1 MTAQATSTAWA
12 TLNRE
17 LRQVLESELQ
27 AIFSKLTS
35 NRLALDL
42 TRGKPGSAQLDLSN
56 AVDHQIHGDYKSREG
71 VDVRNYGGLRGIV
84 EARELGGQILDV
96 PAANVLAAGNSS
108 LALMHL
114 VMETALHRGLWQG
127 MTPWQE
133 SGKVRV
139 LTPVPGY
146 DRHFALTTSLG
157 IEMQNV
163 ALGNEGPDMEVVREA
178 VTRDASIKAIWC
190 VPKYANPT
198 GCIYSDDVVLQM
210 AELPKIAAARDF
222 VVMWDN
228 AYAVHDLLFPA
239 PRLTSLFAAA
249 DLADTQRHMVQFGST
264 SKITFAGAGVSFVGS
279 DESVLKRI
287 EEQLSVM
294 TVGYDKLN
302 QLRHARFLNGRL
314 TAHMQAHAEIL
325 RPKFDLVA
333 KKLHAGLSGLG
344 IATWTNPKGG
354 YFVSLDVMPGL
365 AKRVV
370 SMAKEAGLVM
380 TAAGATFPYG
390 LDPEDRNIRIAPTFA
405 ELDAL
410 EAAMDVLVICVKLTT
425 IKSMQTA

>member
-1 MTAQATSTAWA
+1 MTSMGTPTAWTA
-12 TLNRE
+12 LSREQRQRLAGE
-17 LRQVLESELQ
+17 LR
-27 AIFSKLTS
+27 AGFTRLTS

-42 TRGKPGSAQLDLSN
+42 TRGKPAAAQLDLSN
-56 AVDHQIHGDYKSREG
+56 AVDHQINGDYKSREG

-84 EARELGGQILDV
+84 EARELGGEIMDM

-146 DRHFALTTSLG
+146 DRHFALTASLG

-163 ALGNEGPDMEVVREA
+163 ALGDEGPDMEAVREA
-178 VTRDASIKAIWC
+178 VRQDASIKAIWC

-198 GCIYSDDVVLQM
+198 GCIYSDDIVLQI
-210 AELPKIAAARDF
+210 AELPKIAAAKDF
-222 VVMWDN
+222 IVMWDN

-239 PRLTSLFAAA
+239 PRLASLFAAA
-249 DLADTQRHMVQFGST
+249 EVAGTQRHMVQFGST

-302 QLRHARFLNGRL
+302 QLRHARFLHGRL

-390 LDPEDRNIRIAPTFA
+390 LDPEDCNIRIAPTFA

-410 EAAMDVLVICVKLTT
+410 EAAMDVLVMCVKLTT
-425 IKSMQTA
+425 IESLQTA

>member
-1 MTAQATSTAWA
+1 MTAWA
-12 TLNRE
+12 TLSRDQRQALANE
-17 LRQVLESELQ
+17 LRASF
-27 AIFSKLTS
+27 ARLTS

-42 TRGKPGSAQLDLSN
+42 TRGKPGTSQLELSN
-56 AVDHQIHGDYKSREG
+56 AIDHQVNGDYKSREG
-71 VDVRNYGGLRGIV
+71 VDVRNYGGLRGLI
-84 EARELGGQILDV
+84 EARELGGEIMDV
-96 PAANVLAAGNSS
+96 PPANVLVAGNSS

-114 VMETALHRGLWQG
+114 VMYTALHRGLWPG
-127 MTPWQE
+127 MSPWQDT
-133 SGKVRV
+133 GKTRV

-146 DRHFALTTSLG
+146 DRHFALTASLG

-163 ALGNEGPDMEVVREA
+163 ALGDQGPDMDAIREA
-178 VTRDASIKAIWC
+178 VRRDASIKAIWC
-190 VPKYANPT
+190 VPKYSNPT
-198 GCIYSDDVVLQM
+198 GCIYSDEVVLQM
-210 AELPKIAAARDF
+210 AELPKIAAARNF
-222 VVMWDN
+222 VVLWDN
-228 AYAVHDLLFPA
+228 AYAVHDLVFPA
-239 PRLTSLFAAA
+239 PRLASLFAAA
-249 DLADTQRHMVQFGST
+249 DVAGTQQHMLQFGST
-264 SKITFAGAGVSFVGS
+264 SKITFAGAGISFVAS
-279 DESVLKRI
+279 DEPVLKRI

-314 TAHMQAHAEIL
+314 TAHMQAHAQIL

-370 SMAKEAGLVM
+370 SMAKEAGLAM

-410 EAAMDVLVICVKLTT
+410 EAAMDVLVICVKLTA
-425 IKSMQTA
+425 IESMQTA

>member
-146 DRHFALTTSLG
+146 DRHFALTASLG

-163 ALGNEGPDMEVVREA
+163 ALGNEGPDMEAVREA
-178 VTRDASIKAIWC
+178 VRRDASIKAIWC

-239 PRLTSLFAAA
+239 PRLTSLFSAA
-249 DLADTQRHMVQFGST
+249 DVADTQRHMVQFGST

>member
-1 MTAQATSTAWA
+1 MTHWA
-12 TLNRE
+12 TLSRDQRHVLASE
-17 LRQVLESELQ
+17 LRAS
-27 AIFSKLTS
+27 FTRLTS

-42 TRGKPGSAQLDLSN
+42 TRGKPGTSQLELSN
-56 AVDHQIHGDYKSREG
+56 ALDHQMNGDYKSREG

-84 EARELGGQILDV
+84 EARELGGEIMDV
-96 PAANVLAAGNSS
+96 PAANVLVAGNSS

-114 VMETALHRGLWQG
+114 VMETALHRGLWPG
-127 MTPWQE
+127 MAPWQE

-139 LTPVPGY
+139 FTPVPGY
-146 DRHFALTTSLG
+146 DRHFALTASLG
-157 IEMQNV
+157 IEMQNIT
-163 ALGNEGPDMEVVREA
+163 LGADGPDMDVVREA
-178 VTRDASIKAIWC
+178 VRRDASIKAIWC
-190 VPKYANPT
+190 VPKYSNPT
-198 GCIYSDDVVLQM
+198 GCIYSDEVVLQM
-210 AELPKIAAARDF
+210 AELPKIAAARNF
-222 VVMWDN
+222 VVLWDN

-239 PRLTSLFAAA
+239 PRLASLFAAA
-249 DLADTQRHMVQFGST
+249 DLAGTQRHMLQFGST
-264 SKITFAGAGVSFVGS
+264 SKITFAGAGISFVGS

-287 EEQLSVM
+287 EEQLSLM

-314 TAHMQAHAEIL
+314 TAHMQAHAQIL

-344 IATWTNPKGG
+344 IATWTNPQGG

-370 SMAKEAGLVM
+370 SLAKEAGLAM

-410 EAAMDVLVICVKLTT
+410 EAAMDVLVICVKLTALE
-425 IKSMQTA
+425 SLQTA

>member
-1 MTAQATSTAWA
+1 MTHWA
-12 TLNRE
+12 TLSRDQ
-17 LRQVLESELQ
+17 RQVLASELR
-27 AIFSKLTS
+27 ASFTRLTS

-42 TRGKPGSAQLDLSN
+42 TRGKPGTSQLELSN
-56 AVDHQIHGDYKSREG
+56 ALDHQMNGDYKSREG

-84 EARELGGQILDV
+84 EARELGGEIMDV
-96 PAANVLAAGNSS
+96 PAANVLVAGNSS

-114 VMETALHRGLWQG
+114 VMETALHRGLWPG
-127 MTPWQE
+127 MAPWQE

-139 LTPVPGY
+139 FTPVPGY
-146 DRHFALTTSLG
+146 DRHFALTASLG
-157 IEMQNV
+157 IEMQNIT
-163 ALGNEGPDMEVVREA
+163 LGADGPDMDVVREA
-178 VTRDASIKAIWC
+178 VRRDASIKAIWC
-190 VPKYANPT
+190 VPKYSNPT
-198 GCIYSDDVVLQM
+198 GCIYSDEVVLQM
-210 AELPKIAAARDF
+210 AELPKIAAARNF
-222 VVMWDN
+222 VVLWDN

-239 PRLTSLFAAA
+239 PRLASLFAAA
-249 DLADTQRHMVQFGST
+249 DLAGTQRHMLQFGST
-264 SKITFAGAGVSFVGS
+264 SKITFAGAGISFVGS

-287 EEQLSVM
+287 EEQLSLM

-302 QLRHARFLNGRL
+302 QLRHARFLNARL
-314 TAHMQAHAEIL
+314 TAHMQAHAQIL

-344 IATWTNPKGG
+344 IATWTNPQGG

-370 SMAKEAGLVM
+370 SLAKEAGLAM

-410 EAAMDVLVICVKLTT
+410 EAAMDVLVICVKLTALE
-425 IKSMQTA
+425 SLQTA

>member
-1 MTAQATSTAWA
+1 MSSWTTLSHEQRQALAG
-12 TLNRE
+12 E
-17 LRQVLESELQ
+17 LRAE
-27 AIFSKLTS
+27 FTKLTS

-42 TRGKPGSAQLDLSN
+42 TRGKPAAAQLDLSN
-56 AVDHQIHGDYKSREG
+56 AIDQQIHGDYKSREG
-71 VDVRNYGGLRGIV
+71 VDVRNYGGLRGII
-84 EARELGGQILDV
+84 EARELGGEIMGV
-96 PAANVLAAGNSS
+96 PATNVLAAGNSS

-114 VMETALHRGLWQG
+114 VMETALRRGLWQG

-146 DRHFALTTSLG
+146 DRHFALTASLG

-163 ALGNEGPDMEVVREA
+163 ALGDEGPDMEAVRDA
-178 VTRDASIKAIWC
+178 VRRDASIKAIWC

-198 GCIYSDDVVLQM
+198 GCIYSDDTILQM

-228 AYAVHDLLFPA
+228 AYAVHDLLSPA
-239 PRLTSLFAAA
+239 PRLASLFAAA
-249 DLADTQRHMVQFGST
+249 DVADTQRHMVQFGST
-264 SKITFAGAGVSFVGS
+264 SKITFAGAGVSFVAS
-279 DESVLKRI
+279 DESVLQRI

-294 TVGYDKLN
+294 TVGFDKLN

-370 SMAKEAGLVM
+370 SLAKEAGLAM

-410 EAAMDVLVICVKLTT
+410 EAAMDVLVICVKLAA
-425 IKSMQTA
+425 IESMQTA